1 MNIYGI
7 VAVHYPQKVVF
18 LGGFPTVGAKRKEH
32 HAMNRHISLLRAIFQ
47 EPISA
52 NMHWREIESLLHHLG
67 AVIEPTHGAR
77 FRVVL
82 NGVEFVLHHPHHG
95 SECNKQDIKQLRDH
109 LTQAGIS
116 PSLYEAD

>member
-1 MNIYGI
+1 
-7 VAVHYPQKVVF
+7 
-18 LGGFPTVGAKRKEH
+18 VGAKRKEH
-32 HAMNRHISLLRAIFQ
+32 HAMSRHITLLRAIFQ

-82 NGVEFVLHHPHHG
+82 YGVEFVLHHPHHG
-95 SECNKQDIKQLRDH
+95 SECNKQDIKQLREY